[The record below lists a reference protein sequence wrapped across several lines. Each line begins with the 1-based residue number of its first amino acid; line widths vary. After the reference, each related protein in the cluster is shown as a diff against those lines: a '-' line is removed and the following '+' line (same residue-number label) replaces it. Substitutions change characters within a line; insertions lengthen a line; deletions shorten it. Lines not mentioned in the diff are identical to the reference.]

1 MTLVLNRF
9 ILTLQNY
16 YFLTRKNF
24 DLLCILMIFLVC
36 VSVCECEYICAILL
50 NSREKLNKVGDNKI
64 HGKQLKFCLC
74 LV

>member
-1 MTLVLNRF
+1 MTLALNRF

-24 DLLCILMIFLVC
+24 DLLCTLMIFLVC
-36 VSVCECEYICAILL
+36 VCVCKCEHICAILL
-50 NSREKLNKVGDNKI
+50 NSREKLNKVGNSKI
-64 HGKQLKFCLC
+64 HEKQLKFCLC